1 MSNLFDMVSEQNPR
15 TCSTT
20 KPNPKHW
27 FVVMVNLTDVV
38 QTGSNSTNSILEDL
52 MARMTEVLTKNQ
64 TQTHLSTYDASAA
77 QISIKLD
84 GTNYAL

>member
-1 MSNLFDMVSEQNPR
+1 MNNLFDMVSEQNPR

-27 FVVMVNLTDVV
+27 SAAMVNPTDVV
-38 QTGSNSTNSILEDL
+38 QTGDNSIDSILEDL

-64 TQTHLSTYDASAA
+64 T
-77 QISIKLD
+77 
-84 GTNYAL
+84 